1 MSNESEPVYYALNV
15 SLFAFTLQSGSYL
28 DYQEL
33 INESP
38 QNFKRKYEK
47 LLKDNFS
54 SKFDF
59 SKPFPELR
67 EDFPKSDNYDLLD
80 SQKKGKRQYFLR
92 SSQEKNQN
100 PIQPKPLYRLLVYP
114 QKLSDSYALLIN
126 FYRPQAEGFDSV
138 KLSEVGKFNPNQCLT
153 LKKDPHFIGETLLI
167 TAFLSQSKPNKAEE
181 LRSNAEDLLKQLLG
195 SCPDFYQADKFLDSY
210 ILEFSQPKISQ
221 TRYLVLFYFAEST
234 PKQIQ
239 EIYWELPELFLY
251 YHKITNVFQ
260 QSRKYAD
267 ELDKLIREEIE
278 SKSKLPEVLDLEL
291 LKNQLKEILKTA
303 PTYTFKVRN
312 LEDTLNTINI
322 HIRNYELI
330 LKRLQVE
337 TSDRLDLF
345 SRFAERESQTFRLQ
359 IKADLNYSKPGA
371 QLLDQAISSIRG
383 LVEIDQAES
392 DRASELREKERDR
405 QLQQT
410 LQANEIKEK
419 DRDRQLQQI
428 LQANEQ
434 KEKDRDRN
442 LQTIVAV
449 VGVGIGAAG
458 VAATVSPYII
468 KAEPNPK
475 ITIIPVH
482 LQPTFGINQ
491 PHPLILSL
499 LFSLTAGLIGVAIAA
514 RVMQH
519 LQNQEK
525 KQINPII
532 KLILGIEDQPVTT
545 TESDKSSPTSQSEE
559 VVTSQ
564 QPEEARSHP
573 PTP

>member
-1 MSNESEPVYYALNV
+1 MSNEFEPVYYALNV

-28 DYQEL
+28 DSQEL

-38 QNFKRKYEK
+38 HNFKHKYEK

-54 SKFDF
+54 SKLDF

-67 EDFPKSDNYDLLD
+67 EDFPRSDNYDLLD
-80 SQKKGKRQYFLR
+80 SPKKGKRQYFLR
-92 SSQEKNQN
+92 SSQETNQN

-138 KLSEVGKFNPNQCLT
+138 KLSEVGEFNPNKCLT

-181 LRSNAEDLLKQLLG
+181 LRTNAEDLLKQLLG
-195 SCPDFYQADKFLDSY
+195 SCPDFYQADNFLDSY
-210 ILEFSQPKISQ
+210 ILEFSQPKILQ

-234 PKQIQ
+234 PKQLQ
-239 EIYWELPELFLY
+239 EIYWDLPELFLY
-251 YHKITNVFQ
+251 YHKITKVFQ

-278 SKSKLPEVLDLEL
+278 SKSKLPESLDLEV
-291 LKNQLKEILKTA
+291 LKNRLKDILKTV
-303 PTYTFKVRN
+303 PTYTLKVRN

-337 TSDRLDLF
+337 VSNSLDLF
-345 SRFAERESQTFRLQ
+345 SRFAERESQTFQLQ
-359 IKADLNYSKPGA
+359 IQADLNYAKPGS

-419 DRDRQLQQI
+419 ERDRELENTI
-428 LQANEQ
+428 QAVG
-434 KEKDRDRN
+434 
-442 LQTIVAV
+442 TGI
-449 VGVGIGAAG
+449 GVGIGFAG
-458 VAATVSPYII
+458 ILASSYPLIEKPWDFPSPQHPLLAPHPFII
-468 KAEPNPK
+468 A
-475 ITIIPVH
+475 ITISC
-482 LQPTFGINQ
+482 LFGGGLGWLAWLLITRKMLRSSSSTNQ
-491 PHPLILSL
+491 IRGSVQTSLS
-499 LFSLTAGLIGVAIAA
+499 SSQTPEVAI
-514 RVMQH
+514 
-519 LQNQEK
+519 
-525 KQINPII
+525 P
-532 KLILGIEDQPVTT
+532 
-545 TESDKSSPTSQSEE
+545 
-559 VVTSQ
+559 Q
-564 QPEEARSHP
+564 QPEEVRSQP
-573 PTP
+573 LN

>member
-1 MSNESEPVYYALNV
+1 MSNEPEPVYYALNV

-38 QNFKRKYEK
+38 HNFKRKYEK

-54 SKFDF
+54 SKLDF
-59 SKPFPELR
+59 YKSFPELR
-67 EDFPKSDNYDLLD
+67 EDFPRSDNYDLLD
-80 SQKKGKRQYFLR
+80 SQKKGKRQYFLL

-100 PIQPKPLYRLLVYP
+100 SIQPKPLYRLLVYP
-114 QKLSDSYALLIN
+114 KKLSDNYALLIN
-126 FYRPQAEGFDSV
+126 IYRPQAEGFDGV
-138 KLSEVGKFNPNQCLT
+138 KLSEVGEFNPNQCLT
-153 LKKDPHFIGETLLI
+153 LKNDPHFIGETLLI
-167 TAFLSQSKPNKAEE
+167 TAFLSQSKPNKAEA
-181 LRSNAEDLLKQLLG
+181 LRTNAEDLLKQLLG
-195 SCPDFYQADKFLDSY
+195 FCPDFYQADRFLESY

-221 TRYLVLFYFAEST
+221 NRYLVLFYFAEST

-239 EIYWELPELFLY
+239 EIYWDLPELFLY

-278 SKSKLPEVLDLEL
+278 SKSKLPELLDLEL

-312 LEDTLNTINI
+312 LEDTLNTIDI

-359 IKADLNYSKPGA
+359 IQADLNYSKPGA

-392 DRASELREKERDR
+392 DRNAEAREKERDR

-410 LQANEIKEK
+410 LQANEKKEK
-419 DRDRQLQQI
+419 
-428 LQANEQ
+428 E
-434 KEKDRDRN
+434 RDRN
-442 LQTIVAV
+442 LQITIAV
-449 VGVGIGAAG
+449 IGVGIGVAG
-458 VAATVSPYII
+458 VVSSSYTLAVEKPWDFPSP
-468 KAEPNPK
+468 EHPLLP
-475 ITIIPVH
+475 
-482 LQPTFGINQ
+482 
-491 PHPLILSL
+491 PHPFFIAIIVSCLWGGALGWLAWLITRKILKPS
-499 LFSLTAGLIGVAIAA
+499 SST
-514 RVMQH
+514 
-519 LQNQEK
+519 
-525 KQINPII
+525 NPIP
-532 KLILGIEDQPVTT
+532 GSV
-545 TESDKSSPTSQSEE
+545 PTSLSSSQSQPINDI
-559 VVTSQ
+559 SQ